1 MITDVIE
8 PAIQDVWVYLTA
20 RPLVWLTVTIAAY
33 LIGQWLFERAGRR
46 PLVNPVAIAVVL
58 LVALLMVTGTDY
70 QTYFDGAQFVHF
82 LLGPATVALAVPLFQ
97 NFAQVRRAALPMV
110 AALAAGSVTAILSAV
125 GIAMLFGVSLETSR
139 SLASKSVTMPIAM
152 GITEQIG
159 GIPSLTAVVVMITGI
174 IGAMVVT
181 PLMDLLRIGDW
192 RARGFAVGVA
202 SHGIG
207 TARAFQVNE
216 IAGTFAGIAMALNGI
231 ATAIMVPLL
240 ISLLD

>member
-20 RPLVWLTVTIAAY
+20 RPLVWLTVTITAY